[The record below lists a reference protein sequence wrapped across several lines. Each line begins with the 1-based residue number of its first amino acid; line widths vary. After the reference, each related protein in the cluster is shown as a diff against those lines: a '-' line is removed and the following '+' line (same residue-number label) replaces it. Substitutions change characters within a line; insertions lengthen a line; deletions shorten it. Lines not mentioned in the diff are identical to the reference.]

1 MPNLDLDIAFWDYD
15 RTRPL
20 MDGRVQPEGINPK
33 ITVLRPREIF
43 PRMLQLQEFH
53 AAEMSLASYVIL
65 KARDQCPFVAIPVML
80 SKIFRH
86 DCIYVWPDAGLS
98 KPADLRGKRVG
109 LPQYSSTAAV
119 FIKGLVQHEYGV
131 PPTEID
137 WFMGGQDTPA
147 PAPLV
152 PLELPADIHLEF
164 IPEDKTLEGMLANG
178 ELDALFA
185 TYIPNM
191 FLSGSPKIA
200 RLFPNYKEV
209 EQDYY
214 RRTGIFPIMHT
225 VVIREDLHAENPW
238 VAASLYAAFTEAKDL
253 AVDRLYDT
261 DALALTLPFL
271 IDHLEETWKTFG
283 KDYWSYGVEP
293 NRPALE
299 ALAQYVVDQ
308 GLAPRVV
315 SPEELFLDEIGVG

>member
-1 MPNLDLDIAFWDYD
+1 MPNLDLNIACWDYD

-20 MDGRVQPEGINPK
+20 TDGRVQPEGINLD

-43 PRMLQLQEFH
+43 PRMLQDQEFH
-53 AAEMSLASYVIL
+53 ASEMSLASYVIL

-86 DCIYVWPDAGLS
+86 DCIYVRPDAGINE
-98 KPADLRGKRVG
+98 PADLRGKRIG
-109 LPQYSSTAAV
+109 LPQYSSTAGV
-119 FIKGLVQHEYGV
+119 FIKGLMQHEYGV
-131 PPTEID
+131 SPQEMT

-152 PLELPADIHLEF
+152 PLDLPSDIHLEF
-164 IPEDKTLEGMLANG
+164 IPEDKTLEGMLADG

-185 TYIPNM
+185 TYIPNL
-191 FLSGSPKIA
+191 FLNGSPTIT
-200 RLFPNYKEV
+200 RLFPNFKEV

-225 VVIREDLHAENPW
+225 VVIREDVHREHPW
-238 VAASLYAAFTEAKDL
+238 VAASLYDAFSQAKEL
-253 AVDRLYDT
+253 AVGGLYDT

-271 IDHLEETWKTFG
+271 IDHLEESRRIFG
-283 KDYWSYGVEP
+283 SDYWSYGVES

-299 ALAQYVVDQ
+299 GLSQYVVDQ

-315 SPEELFLDEIGVG
+315 STEELFPAITP

>member
-1 MPNLDLDIAFWDYD
+1 MQNMDLNIACWDYD

-20 MDGRVQPEGINPK
+20 IDGRVRPDGINPNF
-33 ITVLRPREIF
+33 TVLRPREIF
-43 PRMLQLQEFH
+43 PRMLQDQEFH

-65 KARDQCPFVAIPVML
+65 KARNRCPFVAIPVML

-86 DCIYVWPDAGLS
+86 DCIYVRPDAGINE
-98 KPADLRGKRVG
+98 PADLRGKRVG
-109 LPQYSSTAAV
+109 LPQYSSTAGV

-131 PPTEID
+131 PPSEID

-152 PLELPADIHLEF
+152 PLDLPDEIHLES
-164 IPEDKTLEGMLANG
+164 IPEDKTLEGMLADG

-191 FLSGSPKIA
+191 FLNGSPKIA
-200 RLFPNYKEV
+200 RLFPNFKEV

-214 RRTGIFPIMHT
+214 RRTGIFPVMHT
-225 VVIREDLHAENPW
+225 VVMREDLYREYPW
-238 VAASLYAAFTEAKDL
+238 TASSLYDAFSEAKDL
-253 AVDRLYDT
+253 AVNRLYDT

-271 IDHLEETWKTFG
+271 IEHVEEAWKTFG
-283 KDYWSYGVEP
+283 TDYWAYGIEP

-299 ALAQYVVDQ
+299 ALTQYVVDQ
-308 GLAPRVV
+308 GLARRVV
-315 SPEELFLDEIGVG
+315 GINELFPAVIP

>member
-1 MPNLDLDIAFWDYD
+1 MPNLNLNIAFWDYD

-20 MDGRVQPEGINPK
+20 LDERVRPEGINPN

-43 PRMLQLQEFH
+43 PRMLQHQEFH

-65 KARDQCPFVAIPVML
+65 KARNKCPFVAIPVML

-86 DCIYVWPDAGLS
+86 DCIYVRPDAGIRE
-98 KPADLRGKRVG
+98 PADLRGKRIG
-109 LPQYSSTAAV
+109 LPQYSSTAGV

-131 PPTEID
+131 PPTEIT
-137 WFMGGQDTPA
+137 WIMGGQDTPA

-152 PLELPADIHLEF
+152 PLDLPADFHLEF
-164 IPEDKTLEGMLANG
+164 IDEDKTLEGMLADG
-178 ELDALFA
+178 DLDALFA
-185 TYIPNM
+185 TYIPNL
-191 FLSGSPKIA
+191 FLNGSRKIA
-200 RLFPNYKEV
+200 RLFPNFKEV

-225 VVIREDLHAENPW
+225 VVIREDVHEEHPW
-238 VAASLYAAFTEAKDL
+238 VAASLYDAFSQAKDL
-253 AVDRLYDT
+253 AVNRLYDT

-271 IDHLEETWKTFG
+271 IDHLEETWRTFG
-283 KDYWSYGVEP
+283 SDYWSYGVGS

-315 SPEELFLDEIGVG
+315 STEELFLAVEP

>member
-1 MPNLDLDIAFWDYD
+1 MPNLDLNIACWDYD

-20 MDGRVQPEGINPK
+20 TDGRVQPEGINLD

-43 PRMLQLQEFH
+43 PRMLQDQEFH
-53 AAEMSLASYVIL
+53 ASEMSLASYVIL

-86 DCIYVWPDAGLS
+86 DCIYVRPDAGINE
-98 KPADLRGKRVG
+98 PADLRGKRIG
-109 LPQYSSTAAV
+109 LPQYSSTAGV
-119 FIKGLVQHEYGV
+119 FIKGLMQHEYGV
-131 PPTEID
+131 SPQEMT

-152 PLELPADIHLEF
+152 PLDLPADIHLEF
-164 IPEDKTLEGMLANG
+164 ISEDKTLEGMLADG

-185 TYIPNM
+185 TYIPNL
-191 FLSGSPKIA
+191 FLSGSPTIA
-200 RLFPNYKEV
+200 RLFPNFKEV

-225 VVIREDLHAENPW
+225 VVIREDVHREHPW
-238 VAASLYAAFTEAKDL
+238 VAASLYDAFSQAKDL
-253 AVDRLYDT
+253 AVGGLYDT

-271 IDHLEETWKTFG
+271 IDHLEESRRIFG
-283 KDYWSYGVEP
+283 SDYWSYGVES

-299 ALAQYVVDQ
+299 GLSQYVVDQ

-315 SPEELFLDEIGVG
+315 STEELFPEITP

>member
-1 MPNLDLDIAFWDYD
+1 MPNLDLNIACWDYD

-20 MDGRVQPEGINPK
+20 TDRRVQPEGINLD

-43 PRMLQLQEFH
+43 PRMLQDQEFH
-53 AAEMSLASYVIL
+53 ASEMSLASYVIL

-86 DCIYVWPDAGLS
+86 DCIYVRPDAGINE
-98 KPADLRGKRVG
+98 PADLRGKRIG
-109 LPQYSSTAAV
+109 LPQYSSTAGV
-119 FIKGLVQHEYGV
+119 FIKGLMQHEYGV
-131 PPTEID
+131 SPQEMS

-152 PLELPADIHLEF
+152 PLDLPADIHLEF
-164 IPEDKTLEGMLANG
+164 IPEDKTLEGMLADG

-185 TYIPNM
+185 TYIPNL
-191 FLSGSPKIA
+191 FLSGSPTIA
-200 RLFPNYKEV
+200 RLFPNFKEV

-225 VVIREDLHAENPW
+225 VVIREDVHREHPW
-238 VAASLYAAFTEAKDL
+238 VAASLYDAFSQAKEL
-253 AVDRLYDT
+253 AVGGLYDT

-271 IDHLEETWKTFG
+271 IDHLEESRRIFG
-283 KDYWSYGVEP
+283 SDYWSYGVES

-299 ALAQYVVDQ
+299 GLSQYVVDQ

-315 SPEELFLDEIGVG
+315 STEELFPAITP

>member
-1 MPNLDLDIAFWDYD
+1 MPNLNLNIAFWDYD

-20 MDGRVQPEGINPK
+20 MDERVRPEGINPN

-43 PRMLQLQEFH
+43 PRMLQHQEFH

-65 KARDQCPFVAIPVML
+65 KALNKCPFVAIPVML

-86 DCIYVWPDAGLS
+86 DCIYVRPDAGIND
-98 KPADLRGKRVG
+98 PADLRGQRVG
-109 LPQYSSTAAV
+109 LPQYSSTAGV
-119 FIKGLVQHEYGV
+119 FIKGLMQHEYGV
-131 PPTEID
+131 LPHEMT

-147 PAPLV
+147 PPPLV
-152 PLELPADIHLEF
+152 PLDLPSDIHLEF
-164 IPEDKTLEGMLANG
+164 IPEDKTLEGMLAGG

-185 TYIPNM
+185 TYIPNL
-191 FLSGSPKIA
+191 FLNGSPRIA
-200 RLFPNYKEV
+200 RLFPNFKEV

-225 VVIREDLHAENPW
+225 VVIREDVHREHPW
-238 VAASLYAAFTEAKDL
+238 LAASLYDAFSQAKDL
-253 AVDRLYDT
+253 AVKGLYDT

-271 IDHLEETWKTFG
+271 IDHMEENWRIFG
-283 KDYWSYGVEP
+283 PDYWSYGVES
-293 NRPALE
+293 NLPALE
-299 ALAQYVVDQ
+299 GVAQYVVDQ

-315 SPEELFLDEIGVG
+315 GIEELFPEITR

>member
-1 MPNLDLDIAFWDYD
+1 MPNLDLNIACWDYD

-20 MDGRVQPEGINPK
+20 TDGRVQPEGINLD

-43 PRMLQLQEFH
+43 PRMLQDQEFH
-53 AAEMSLASYVIL
+53 ASEMSLASYVIL

-86 DCIYVWPDAGLS
+86 DCIYVRPDAGIIE
-98 KPADLRGKRVG
+98 PADLRGKRIG
-109 LPQYSSTAAV
+109 LPQYSSTAGV
-119 FIKGLVQHEYGV
+119 FIKGLMQHEYGV
-131 PPTEID
+131 SPQQMT

-152 PLELPADIHLEF
+152 PLDLPDDIHLEF
-164 IPEDKTLEGMLANG
+164 IPEDKTLEGMLADG

-185 TYIPNM
+185 TYIPNL
-191 FLSGSPKIA
+191 FLSGSPTIA
-200 RLFPNYKEV
+200 RLFPNFKEV

-225 VVIREDLHAENPW
+225 VVIREDVHREHPW
-238 VAASLYAAFTEAKDL
+238 VAASLYEAFSQAKDL
-253 AVDRLYDT
+253 AVGGLYDT

-271 IDHLEETWKTFG
+271 IDHLEESRRIFG
-283 KDYWSYGVEP
+283 SDYWSYGVES

-299 ALAQYVVDQ
+299 GLSQYVVDQ

-315 SPEELFLDEIGVG
+315 STEELFPAITP

>member
-1 MPNLDLDIAFWDYD
+1 MPNLDLNIAFWDYD

-20 MDGRVQPEGINPK
+20 MDERVRPEGINPN

-43 PRMLQLQEFH
+43 PRMLQDQEFH

-65 KARDQCPFVAIPVML
+65 KARNRCPFVAIPVML

-86 DCIYVWPDAGLS
+86 DCIYVRPDAGIS
-98 KPADLRGKRVG
+98 EPADLRGKRIG
-109 LPQYSSTAAV
+109 LPQYSSTAGV

-131 PPTEID
+131 SPTEIT

-152 PLELPADIHLEF
+152 PLDLPADFHLEF
-164 IPEDKTLEGMLANG
+164 IHEDKTLEGMLADG
-178 ELDALFA
+178 DLDALFA
-185 TYIPNM
+185 TYIPNL
-191 FLSGSPKIA
+191 FLNGSPKIA
-200 RLFPNYKEV
+200 RLFPNFKEV

-225 VVIREDLHAENPW
+225 VVIREDVQKEHPW
-238 VAASLYAAFTEAKDL
+238 VAASLYDAFSQAKDL
-253 AVDRLYDT
+253 AVNRLYDT

-271 IDHLEETWKTFG
+271 IDHLEETWRTFG
-283 KDYWSYGVEP
+283 SNYWSYGVGS

-315 SPEELFLDEIGVG
+315 SAEELFLAVEP

>member
-1 MPNLDLDIAFWDYD
+1 MPNLDLNIACWDYD

-20 MDGRVQPEGINPK
+20 TDGRVQPEGINLD

-43 PRMLQLQEFH
+43 PRMLQDQEFH
-53 AAEMSLASYVIL
+53 ASEMSLASYVIL

-80 SKIFRH
+80 SKMFRH
-86 DCIYVWPDAGLS
+86 DCIYVRPDAGINE
-98 KPADLRGKRVG
+98 PADLRGKRIG
-109 LPQYSSTAAV
+109 LPQYSSTAGV
-119 FIKGLVQHEYGV
+119 FIKGLMQHEYGV
-131 PPTEID
+131 SPQQMT

-152 PLELPADIHLEF
+152 PLDLPDDIHLEF
-164 IPEDKTLEGMLANG
+164 IPENKTLEGMLADG

-185 TYIPNM
+185 TYIPNL
-191 FLSGSPKIA
+191 FLSGSPTIA
-200 RLFPNYKEV
+200 RLFPNFKEV

-225 VVIREDLHAENPW
+225 VVIREDVHREHPW
-238 VAASLYAAFTEAKDL
+238 VAASLYEAFSQAKDL
-253 AVDRLYDT
+253 AVGGLYDT

-271 IDHLEETWKTFG
+271 IDHLEESRRIFG
-283 KDYWSYGVEP
+283 SDYWSYGVES

-299 ALAQYVVDQ
+299 GLSQYVVDQ

-315 SPEELFLDEIGVG
+315 STEELFPAITP

>member
-1 MPNLDLDIAFWDYD
+1 MPNLDLNIACWDYD

-20 MDGRVQPEGINPK
+20 TDGRVQPEGINLD

-43 PRMLQLQEFH
+43 PRMLQDQEFH
-53 AAEMSLASYVIL
+53 ASEMSLASYVIL

-86 DCIYVWPDAGLS
+86 DCIYVRHDAGINE
-98 KPADLRGKRVG
+98 PADLRGKRIG
-109 LPQYSSTAAV
+109 LPQYSSTAGV
-119 FIKGLVQHEYGV
+119 FIKGLMQHEYGV
-131 PPTEID
+131 SPHEMT

-152 PLELPADIHLEF
+152 PLDLPADIHLEF
-164 IPEDKTLEGMLANG
+164 IPEDKTLEGMLADG

-185 TYIPNM
+185 TYIPNL
-191 FLSGSPKIA
+191 FLNGSPTIA
-200 RLFPNYKEV
+200 RLFPNFKEV

-214 RRTGIFPIMHT
+214 RRTGIFPIMH
-225 VVIREDLHAENPW
+225 
-238 VAASLYAAFTEAKDL
+238 DL
-253 AVDRLYDT
+253 AVGGLYDT

-271 IDHLEETWKTFG
+271 IDHLEESRRIFG
-283 KDYWSYGVEP
+283 SDYWSYGVES

-299 ALAQYVVDQ
+299 GLSQYVVDQ

-315 SPEELFLDEIGVG
+315 SIEELFPAITP

>member
-1 MPNLDLDIAFWDYD
+1 MPNLNLNIAFWDYD

-20 MDGRVQPEGINPK
+20 MDERVRPEGISPN
-33 ITVLRPREIF
+33 ITVLRPRDIF
-43 PRMLQLQEFH
+43 PRMLQHQEFH

-65 KARDQCPFVAIPVML
+65 KARNKCPFVAIPVML

-86 DCIYVWPDAGLS
+86 DCIYVRPDAGIRE
-98 KPADLRGKRVG
+98 PADLRGKRIG
-109 LPQYSSTAAV
+109 LPQYSSTAGV
-119 FIKGLVQHEYGV
+119 FNKGLVQHEYGV
-131 PPTEID
+131 SPTEIT
-137 WFMGGQDTPA
+137 WIMGGQDTPA

-152 PLELPADIHLEF
+152 PLDLPADFHLEF
-164 IPEDKTLEGMLANG
+164 IDEDKTLEGMLADG
-178 ELDALFA
+178 DLDALFA
-185 TYIPNM
+185 TYIPNL
-191 FLSGSPKIA
+191 FLNGSRNIA
-200 RLFPNYKEV
+200 RLFPNFKEV

-225 VVIREDLHAENPW
+225 VVIREDVHEEHPW
-238 VAASLYAAFTEAKDL
+238 VAASLYDAFSQAKDL
-253 AVDRLYDT
+253 AVNRLYDT

-271 IDHLEETWKTFG
+271 IDHLEETWRTFG
-283 KDYWSYGVEP
+283 SDYWAYGVGS

-315 SPEELFLDEIGVG
+315 STEELFLAVEP

>member
-1 MPNLDLDIAFWDYD
+1 MPNLDLNIAFWDYD

-20 MDGRVQPEGINPK
+20 MDERVRPEGINPN

-43 PRMLQLQEFH
+43 PRMLQDQEFH

-65 KARDQCPFVAIPVML
+65 KARNRCPFVAIPVML

-86 DCIYVWPDAGLS
+86 DCIYVRPDAGINQ
-98 KPADLRGKRVG
+98 PADLRGKRIG
-109 LPQYSSTAAV
+109 LPQYSSTAGV

-131 PPTEID
+131 LPTEIS

-152 PLELPADIHLEF
+152 PLDLSADFHLEF
-164 IPEDKTLEGMLANG
+164 IHEDKTLEGMLADG
-178 ELDALFA
+178 DLDALFA
-185 TYIPNM
+185 TYIPNL
-191 FLSGSPKIA
+191 FLNGSPKIA
-200 RLFPNYKEV
+200 RLFPNFKEV

-225 VVIREDLHAENPW
+225 VVIREDVHKEHPW
-238 VAASLYAAFTEAKDL
+238 VAASLYDAFSQAKDL
-253 AVDRLYDT
+253 AVNRLYDT

-271 IDHLEETWKTFG
+271 IDHLEETWRTFG
-283 KDYWSYGVEP
+283 SNYWSYGVGS

-299 ALAQYVVDQ
+299 ALAQYAVDQ

-315 SPEELFLDEIGVG
+315 STEELFLAVEP

>member
-1 MPNLDLDIAFWDYD
+1 MPNLDLNIACWDYD

-20 MDGRVQPEGINPK
+20 TDGRVQPEGINLD

-43 PRMLQLQEFH
+43 PRMLQDQEFH
-53 AAEMSLASYVIL
+53 ASEMSLASYVIL

-86 DCIYVWPDAGLS
+86 DCIYVRPDAGINE
-98 KPADLRGKRVG
+98 PADLRGKRIG
-109 LPQYSSTAAV
+109 LPQYSSTAGV
-119 FIKGLVQHEYGV
+119 FIKGLMQHEYGV
-131 PPTEID
+131 SPQQMT

-152 PLELPADIHLEF
+152 PLDLPADIHLEF
-164 IPEDKTLEGMLANG
+164 IPEDKTLEGMLADG

-185 TYIPNM
+185 TYIPNL
-191 FLSGSPKIA
+191 FLSGSPTIA
-200 RLFPNYKEV
+200 RLFPNFKEV

-225 VVIREDLHAENPW
+225 VVIREDVHREHPW
-238 VAASLYAAFTEAKDL
+238 VAASLYEAFSQAKDL
-253 AVDRLYDT
+253 AVGGLYDT

-271 IDHLEETWKTFG
+271 IDHLEESRRIFG
-283 KDYWSYGVEP
+283 SDYWSYGVES

-299 ALAQYVVDQ
+299 GLSQYVVDQ

-315 SPEELFLDEIGVG
+315 STEELFPAITP

>member
-20 MDGRVQPEGINPK
+20 MDGRVTFEGINPK

-43 PRMLQLQEFH
+43 PRMLQDQEFH
-53 AAEMSLASYVIL
+53 ASEMSLASYVIL
-65 KARDQCPFVAIPVML
+65 KARGECPFIAIPVML

-86 DCIYVWPDAGLS
+86 DCIYVRPDAGIGE
-98 KPADLRGKRVG
+98 PADLRGKRVG
-109 LPQYSSTAAV
+109 LPQYSSTAGV
-119 FIKGLVQHEYGV
+119 FIKGLIQHEYGV
-131 PPTEID
+131 GPTEIS
-137 WFMGGQDTPA
+137 WFMGGQDAPA

-152 PLELPADIHLEF
+152 PLDLPDNIHLEF
-164 IPEDKTLEGMLANG
+164 IPEDKTLEGMLAAG

-185 TYIPNM
+185 TYIPNL
-191 FLSGSPKIA
+191 FLNGSPKIA
-200 RLFPNYKEV
+200 RLFPNFKEV

-214 RRTGIFPIMHT
+214 RRAGIFPIMHT
-225 VVIREDLHAENPW
+225 VVVREDVHREHPW
-238 VAASLYAAFTEAKDL
+238 VASSLYNAFTEAKDL

-283 KDYWSYGVEP
+283 SDYWSYGVES

-315 SPEELFLDEIGVG
+315 SPEELFPEIGL

>member
-1 MPNLDLDIAFWDYD
+1 MPNLALNIACWDYD

-20 MDGRVQPEGINPK
+20 TDGRVQPEGINLD

-43 PRMLQLQEFH
+43 PRMLQDQEFH
-53 AAEMSLASYVIL
+53 ASEMSLASYVIL

-86 DCIYVWPDAGLS
+86 DCIYVRPDAGINE
-98 KPADLRGKRVG
+98 PADLRGKRIG
-109 LPQYSSTAAV
+109 LPQYSSTAGV
-119 FIKGLVQHEYGV
+119 FIKGLMQHEYGV
-131 PPTEID
+131 SPQEMT

-152 PLELPADIHLEF
+152 PLDLPADIHLEF
-164 IPEDKTLEGMLANG
+164 IPEDKTLEGMLADG

-185 TYIPNM
+185 TYIPNL
-191 FLSGSPKIA
+191 FLSGSPTIA
-200 RLFPNYKEV
+200 RLFPNFKEV

-225 VVIREDLHAENPW
+225 VVIREDVHREHPW
-238 VAASLYAAFTEAKDL
+238 VAASLYDAFSQAKEL
-253 AVDRLYDT
+253 AVGGLYDT

-271 IDHLEETWKTFG
+271 IDHLEESRRIFG
-283 KDYWSYGVEP
+283 SDYWSYGVES

-299 ALAQYVVDQ
+299 GLSQYVVDQ

-315 SPEELFLDEIGVG
+315 STEELFPAITP

>member
-1 MPNLDLDIAFWDYD
+1 MPNLDLNIACWDYD

-20 MDGRVQPEGINPK
+20 TDGRVQPEGINLD

-43 PRMLQLQEFH
+43 PRMLQDQEFH
-53 AAEMSLASYVIL
+53 ASEMSLASYVIL

-80 SKIFRH
+80 SKMFRH
-86 DCIYVWPDAGLS
+86 DCIYVRPDAGINE
-98 KPADLRGKRVG
+98 PADLRGKRIG
-109 LPQYSSTAAV
+109 LPQYSSTAGV
-119 FIKGLVQHEYGV
+119 FIKGLMQHEYGV
-131 PPTEID
+131 SPQQMT

-152 PLELPADIHLEF
+152 PLDLPDDIHLEF
-164 IPEDKTLEGMLANG
+164 IPEDKTLEEMLADG

-185 TYIPNM
+185 TYIPNL
-191 FLSGSPKIA
+191 FLSGSPTIA
-200 RLFPNYKEV
+200 RLFPNFKEV

-225 VVIREDLHAENPW
+225 VVIREDVHREHPW
-238 VAASLYAAFTEAKDL
+238 VATSLYEAFSQAKDL
-253 AVDRLYDT
+253 AVGGLYDT

-271 IDHLEETWKTFG
+271 IDHLEESRRIFG
-283 KDYWSYGVEP
+283 SDYWSYGVES

-299 ALAQYVVDQ
+299 GLSQYVVDQ

-315 SPEELFLDEIGVG
+315 STEELFPAITP

>member
-1 MPNLDLDIAFWDYD
+1 MPDLDLDIAFWDYD

-20 MDGRVQPEGINPK
+20 VDGRVRPEGINPN
-33 ITVLRPREIF
+33 ISVLRPREIF
-43 PRMLQLQEFH
+43 PRMLQDREFH

-65 KARDQCPFVAIPVML
+65 KARDKCPFVAIPVML

-86 DCIYVWPDAGLS
+86 DCIYVRPDAGIS
-98 KPADLRGKRVG
+98 EPADLRGKRVG
-109 LPQYSSTAAV
+109 LPQYSSTAGV

-131 PPTEID
+131 GPTEIS

-152 PLELPADIHLEF
+152 TLNLPADIHLEF
-164 IPEDKTLEGMLANG
+164 IPEDKTLEGMLAAG

-185 TYIPNM
+185 TYIPNL
-191 FLSGSPKIA
+191 FLNDSPKIA
-200 RLFPNYKEV
+200 RLFPNFKEV

-214 RRTGIFPIMHT
+214 RRTGIFPIMHM
-225 VVIREDLHAENPW
+225 VVVREDVHREHPW
-238 VAASLYAAFTEAKDL
+238 VASSLYRAFTEAKDL
-253 AVDRLYDT
+253 AVNRLYDT

-271 IDHLEETWKTFG
+271 IDHMEETWKIFG
-283 KDYWSYGVEP
+283 SDYWSYGVES

-315 SPEELFLDEIGVG
+315 SPGELFPEIGL

>member
-1 MPNLDLDIAFWDYD
+1 
-15 RTRPL
+15 
-20 MDGRVQPEGINPK
+20 MDGRVRPEGINPN
-33 ITVLRPREIF
+33 ISVLRPREIF
-43 PRMLQLQEFH
+43 PRMLQDREFH

-65 KARDQCPFVAIPVML
+65 KARDKCPFVAIPVML

-86 DCIYVWPDAGLS
+86 DCIYVRPDAGIS
-98 KPADLRGKRVG
+98 EPADLRGKRVG
-109 LPQYSSTAAV
+109 LPQYSSTAGV

-131 PPTEID
+131 GPTEIS

-152 PLELPADIHLEF
+152 TLNLPADIHLEF
-164 IPEDKTLEGMLANG
+164 IPEDKTLEGMLAAG

-185 TYIPNM
+185 TYIPNL
-191 FLSGSPKIA
+191 FLNDSPKIA
-200 RLFPNYKEV
+200 RLFPNFKEV

-214 RRTGIFPIMHT
+214 RRTGIFPIMHM
-225 VVIREDLHAENPW
+225 VVVREDVHREHPW
-238 VAASLYAAFTEAKDL
+238 VASSLYRAFTEAKDL
-253 AVDRLYDT
+253 AVNRLYDT

-271 IDHLEETWKTFG
+271 IDHMEETWKIFG
-283 KDYWSYGVEP
+283 SDYWSYGVES

-315 SPEELFLDEIGVG
+315 SPGELFPEIGL

>member
-1 MPNLDLDIAFWDYD
+1 MPNLNLNIAFWDYD

-20 MDGRVQPEGINPK
+20 LDERVRPEGINPN
-33 ITVLRPREIF
+33 ITVLRPRDIF
-43 PRMLQLQEFH
+43 PRMLQHQEFH

-65 KARDQCPFVAIPVML
+65 KARNKCPFVAIPVML

-86 DCIYVWPDAGLS
+86 DCIYVRPDAGIRE
-98 KPADLRGKRVG
+98 PADLRGKRIG
-109 LPQYSSTAAV
+109 LPQYSSTAGV

-131 PPTEID
+131 PPTEIT
-137 WFMGGQDTPA
+137 WIMGGQDTPA

-152 PLELPADIHLEF
+152 PLDLPADFHLEF
-164 IPEDKTLEGMLANG
+164 IDEDKTLEGMLADG
-178 ELDALFA
+178 DLDALFA
-185 TYIPNM
+185 TYIPNL
-191 FLSGSPKIA
+191 FLNGSRKIA
-200 RLFPNYKEV
+200 RLFPNFKEV

-225 VVIREDLHAENPW
+225 VVIREDVHEEHPW
-238 VAASLYAAFTEAKDL
+238 VAASLYDAFSQAKDL
-253 AVDRLYDT
+253 AVNRLYDT

-271 IDHLEETWKTFG
+271 IDHLEETWRTFG
-283 KDYWSYGVEP
+283 SDYWSYGVGS

-315 SPEELFLDEIGVG
+315 STEELFLAVEP

>member
-1 MPNLDLDIAFWDYD
+1 MPNLDLNIACWDYD

-20 MDGRVQPEGINPK
+20 TDGRVQPEGINLD

-43 PRMLQLQEFH
+43 PRMLQDQEFH
-53 AAEMSLASYVIL
+53 ASEMSLASYVIL

-86 DCIYVWPDAGLS
+86 DCIYVRPDAGINE
-98 KPADLRGKRVG
+98 PADLRGKRIG
-109 LPQYSSTAAV
+109 LPQYSSTAGV
-119 FIKGLVQHEYGV
+119 FIKGLMQHEYGV
-131 PPTEID
+131 SPKEMT

-152 PLELPADIHLEF
+152 PLDLPADIHLEF
-164 IPEDKTLEGMLANG
+164 IPEDKTLEGMLADG

-185 TYIPNM
+185 TYIPNL
-191 FLSGSPKIA
+191 FLSGSPTIA
-200 RLFPNYKEV
+200 RLFPNFKEV

-225 VVIREDLHAENPW
+225 VVIREDVHREHPW
-238 VAASLYAAFTEAKDL
+238 VAASLYDAFSQAKEL
-253 AVDRLYDT
+253 AVGGLYDT

-271 IDHLEETWKTFG
+271 IDHLEESRRIFG
-283 KDYWSYGVEP
+283 SDYWSYGVES

-299 ALAQYVVDQ
+299 GLSQYVVDQ

-315 SPEELFLDEIGVG
+315 STEELFPAITP

>member
-1 MPNLDLDIAFWDYD
+1 MPDLDLDIAFWDYD

-20 MDGRVQPEGINPK
+20 MDGRVRPEGINPN
-33 ITVLRPREIF
+33 ISVLRPREIF
-43 PRMLQLQEFH
+43 PRMLQDREFH

-65 KARDQCPFVAIPVML
+65 KARDKCPFVAIPVML

-86 DCIYVWPDAGLS
+86 DCIYVRPDAGIS
-98 KPADLRGKRVG
+98 EPADLRGKRVG
-109 LPQYSSTAAV
+109 LPQYSSTAGV

-131 PPTEID
+131 GPTEIS

-152 PLELPADIHLEF
+152 TLNLPADIHLEF
-164 IPEDKTLEGMLANG
+164 IPEDKTLEGMLAAG

-185 TYIPNM
+185 TYIPNL
-191 FLSGSPKIA
+191 FLNDSPKIA
-200 RLFPNYKEV
+200 RLFPNFKEV

-214 RRTGIFPIMHT
+214 RRTGIFPIMHM
-225 VVIREDLHAENPW
+225 VVVREDVHREPPW
-238 VAASLYAAFTEAKDL
+238 VASSLYRAFTEAKDL
-253 AVDRLYDT
+253 AVNRLYDT

-271 IDHLEETWKTFG
+271 IDHMEETWKIFG
-283 KDYWSYGVEP
+283 SDYWSYGVES

-315 SPEELFLDEIGVG
+315 SPGELFPEIGL

>member
-1 MPNLDLDIAFWDYD
+1 MPNLDLNIACWDYD

-20 MDGRVQPEGINPK
+20 TDGRVQPEGINLD

-43 PRMLQLQEFH
+43 PRMLQDQEFH
-53 AAEMSLASYVIL
+53 ASEMSLASYVIL

-86 DCIYVWPDAGLS
+86 DCIYVRPDAGINE
-98 KPADLRGKRVG
+98 PADLRGKRIG
-109 LPQYSSTAAV
+109 LPQYSSTAGV
-119 FIKGLVQHEYGV
+119 FIKGLMQHEYGV
-131 PPTEID
+131 SPQQMT

-152 PLELPADIHLEF
+152 PLDLPDDIHLEF
-164 IPEDKTLEGMLANG
+164 IPEDKTLEGMLADG

-185 TYIPNM
+185 TYIPNL
-191 FLSGSPKIA
+191 FLSGSPTIA
-200 RLFPNYKEV
+200 RLFPNFKEV

-225 VVIREDLHAENPW
+225 VVIREDVHREHPW
-238 VAASLYAAFTEAKDL
+238 VAASLYDAFSQAKDL
-253 AVDRLYDT
+253 AVGGLYDT

-271 IDHLEETWKTFG
+271 IDHLEESRRIFG
-283 KDYWSYGVEP
+283 SDYWSYGVES

-299 ALAQYVVDQ
+299 GLSQYVVDQ

-315 SPEELFLDEIGVG
+315 STEELFPAITP

>member
-1 MPNLDLDIAFWDYD
+1 MPNLDLNIACWDYD
-15 RTRPL
+15 RTRSL
-20 MDGRVQPEGINPK
+20 TDGRVQPEGINLD

-43 PRMLQLQEFH
+43 PRMLQDQEFH
-53 AAEMSLASYVIL
+53 ASEMSLASYVIL

-86 DCIYVWPDAGLS
+86 DCIYVRPDAGINE
-98 KPADLRGKRVG
+98 PADLRGKRIG
-109 LPQYSSTAAV
+109 LPQYSSTAGV
-119 FIKGLVQHEYGV
+119 FIKGLMQHEYGV
-131 PPTEID
+131 SPHEMT

-152 PLELPADIHLEF
+152 PLDLPADIHLEF
-164 IPEDKTLEGMLANG
+164 IPEDKTLEGMLADG

-185 TYIPNM
+185 TYIPNL
-191 FLSGSPKIA
+191 FLNGSPTIA
-200 RLFPNYKEV
+200 RLFPNFKEV

-225 VVIREDLHAENPW
+225 VVIREDVHREHPW
-238 VAASLYAAFTEAKDL
+238 VAASLYDAFSQAKDL
-253 AVDRLYDT
+253 AVGGLYDT

-271 IDHLEETWKTFG
+271 IDHLEESRRIFG
-283 KDYWSYGVEP
+283 SDYWSYGVES

-299 ALAQYVVDQ
+299 GLSQYVVDQ

-315 SPEELFLDEIGVG
+315 STEELFPAITP

>member
-1 MPNLDLDIAFWDYD
+1 MPKLDLKIAFWDYD

-20 MDGRVQPEGINPK
+20 MDGRVQTEGINPN

-43 PRMLQLQEFH
+43 PRMLQDQEFH
-53 AAEMSLASYVIL
+53 ASEMSLASYVIL
-65 KARDQCPFVAIPVML
+65 KARNLCPFVAIPVML

-86 DCIYVWPDAGLS
+86 DCIYVRPDAGINEPS
-98 KPADLRGKRVG
+98 DLRGKRIG
-109 LPQYSSTAAV
+109 LTQYSSTAGV

-131 PPTEID
+131 LPQEMT

-152 PLELPADIHLEF
+152 PLDLPGDIHLEF
-164 IPEDKTLEGMLANG
+164 IPEDKTLEGMLAAG

-185 TYIPNM
+185 TYIPNL
-191 FLSGSPKIA
+191 FLNGSPKIA
-200 RLFPNYKEV
+200 RLFPNFKEV

-214 RRTGIFPIMHT
+214 RRTGIFPIMHI
-225 VVIREDLHAENPW
+225 VIIREDVHREHPW
-238 VAASLYAAFTEAKDL
+238 VAASLYDAFCQAKDL
-253 AVDRLYDT
+253 AINGLYDT

-271 IDHLEETWKTFG
+271 IDHLEETWRIFG
-283 KDYWSYGVEP
+283 SDYWSYGVEA

-299 ALAQYVVDQ
+299 GVAQYVVDQ

-315 SPEELFLDEIGVG
+315 STEELFPAVAP

>member
-1 MPNLDLDIAFWDYD
+1 MPNLDLNIACWDYD

-20 MDGRVQPEGINPK
+20 TDGRVQPEGINLD

-43 PRMLQLQEFH
+43 PRMLQDQEFH
-53 AAEMSLASYVIL
+53 ASEMSLASYVIL
-65 KARDQCPFVAIPVML
+65 KARNQCPFVAIPVML
-80 SKIFRH
+80 SKMFRH
-86 DCIYVWPDAGLS
+86 DCIYVRPDAGINE
-98 KPADLRGKRVG
+98 PADLRGKRIG
-109 LPQYSSTAAV
+109 LPQYSSTAGV
-119 FIKGLVQHEYGV
+119 FIKGLMQHEYGV
-131 PPTEID
+131 SPQQMT

-152 PLELPADIHLEF
+152 PLDLPDDIHLEF
-164 IPEDKTLEGMLANG
+164 IPEDKTLEGMLADG

-185 TYIPNM
+185 TYIPNL
-191 FLSGSPKIA
+191 FLSGSPTIA
-200 RLFPNYKEV
+200 RLFPNFKEV

-225 VVIREDLHAENPW
+225 VVIREDVHREHPW
-238 VAASLYAAFTEAKDL
+238 VATSLYEAFSQAKDL
-253 AVDRLYDT
+253 AVGGLYDT

-271 IDHLEETWKTFG
+271 IDHLEESRRIFG
-283 KDYWSYGVEP
+283 SDYWSYGVES

-299 ALAQYVVDQ
+299 GLSQYVVDQ

-315 SPEELFLDEIGVG
+315 STEELFPAITP

>member
-1 MPNLDLDIAFWDYD
+1 MPNLDLNIACWDYD

-20 MDGRVQPEGINPK
+20 TDGRVQPEGINLD

-43 PRMLQLQEFH
+43 PRMLQDQEFH
-53 AAEMSLASYVIL
+53 ASEMSLASYVIL

-86 DCIYVWPDAGLS
+86 DCIYVRPDAGINE
-98 KPADLRGKRVG
+98 PADLRGKRIG
-109 LPQYSSTAAV
+109 LPQYSSTAGV
-119 FIKGLVQHEYGV
+119 FIKGLMQHEYGV
-131 PPTEID
+131 SPQQMT

-152 PLELPADIHLEF
+152 PLDLPDDIHLEF
-164 IPEDKTLEGMLANG
+164 IPEDKTLEEMLADG

-185 TYIPNM
+185 TYIPNL
-191 FLSGSPKIA
+191 FLSGSPTIA
-200 RLFPNYKEV
+200 RLFPNFKEV

-225 VVIREDLHAENPW
+225 VVIREDVHREHPW
-238 VAASLYAAFTEAKDL
+238 VAASLYEAFSQAKDL
-253 AVDRLYDT
+253 AVGGLYDT

-271 IDHLEETWKTFG
+271 IDHLEESRRIFG
-283 KDYWSYGVEP
+283 SDYWSYGVES

-299 ALAQYVVDQ
+299 GLSQYVVDQ

-315 SPEELFLDEIGVG
+315 STEELFPAITP